1 MFCYLNK
8 IYFKLNLNFFYFQD
22 KHEEHVTSQ
31 SNVYTS
37 KYEYEN
43 VDDKELKSLES
54 NKKSLKRDT
63 DSSNLVER
71 DIYNE
76 GKHSSVD
83 SSYFLKTSNSVC
95 MEGDSTKSECCP
107 QNDNTSPKNINSP
120 IIRKGNSKE
129 KECSAKQNY
138 TSPKMTNS
146 PYFIEESDTK
156 SYVEQSNRI
165 LKENVYLLKA
175 GVIDDKSL
183 IHHENISVENKQE
196 PSVIKSTR
204 EDMNLYTD
212 KFKSRERMDIELT
225 DISELPEGMNVS
237 SKGMSE
243 LPKGIQ
249 TKDMSV
255 LSADEITQDNQNKSL
270 RSLDEDDTIWRL
282 KQEAMDSIKMDSRK
296 IEFSIKSD
304 SQSDKSGEISQMDTR
319 SVVLMDK
326 FEIGGSSSGL
336 GKSVKERLGPST
348 SKNVATSS
356 VHKPPSESLEKRSVY
371 KTIITKDSGSNVALN
386 LSFISTSTST
396 KQISKASSSKVVPEI
411 SFAKEISKTPLKVV
425 QKPSTSQIVQKAT
438 SSKTSSKVLLASQ
451 PSTSSSTGDGT
462 EGALAPVLTK
472 NQMELL
478 ELEMRARAIKA
489 MLAAHEKKEKQSQIG
504 GGKGK

>member
-8 IYFKLNLNFFYFQD
+8 IDFIQNLNCFYFQD
-22 KHEEHVTSQ
+22 KHKEHVTSQ

-37 KYEYEN
+37 KYECEN
-43 VDDKELKSLES
+43 LDDKEHKSLK
-54 NKKSLKRDT
+54 NKKSLKRDA
-63 DSSNLVER
+63 DSPNLVEI
-71 DIYNE
+71 DNSND
-76 GKHSSVD
+76 GGLSSVD

-95 MEGDSTKSECCP
+95 MEEDDSMKSECCP
-107 QNDNTSPKNINSP
+107 QDDNTSPKNINSP

-129 KECSAKQNY
+129 KERSVKQNY
-138 TSPKMTNS
+138 TSPKITNS
-146 PYFIEESDTK
+146 PNFIEESDTK
-156 SYVEQSNRI
+156 SCVEQSNRI

-183 IHHENISVENKQE
+183 IHRENISVENKQE

-204 EDMNLYTD
+204 EEMNLSTD

-243 LPKGIQ
+243 SPKGIQ

-255 LSADEITQDNQNKSL
+255 LLADEITQDNQNKSL
-270 RSLDEDDTIWRL
+270 RSLDEDENIWRL
-282 KQEAMDSIKMDSRK
+282 KQETMDSIKTDSRK

-304 SQSDKSGEISQMDTR
+304 SQSDKSGEIRQMDTR

-326 FEIGGSSSGL
+326 FEIGSSISGL
-336 GKSVKERLGPST
+336 GKSVKERLGPS
-348 SKNVATSS
+348 KNVATSS
-356 VHKPPSESLEKRSVY
+356 VHRPPSESLEKRSVH
-371 KTIITKDSGSNVALN
+371 KTIITKDSCSNAGLN
-386 LSFISTSTST
+386 SSSTST

-411 SFAKEISKTPLKVV
+411 SSAKEISKTSLKVV
-425 QKPSTSQIVQKAT
+425 QKPSASQIVQKAT

-451 PSTSSSTGDGT
+451 PSTSSNTGDGT
-462 EGALAPVLTK
+462 DGALAPVLTK

-504 GGKGK
+504 GRKGK